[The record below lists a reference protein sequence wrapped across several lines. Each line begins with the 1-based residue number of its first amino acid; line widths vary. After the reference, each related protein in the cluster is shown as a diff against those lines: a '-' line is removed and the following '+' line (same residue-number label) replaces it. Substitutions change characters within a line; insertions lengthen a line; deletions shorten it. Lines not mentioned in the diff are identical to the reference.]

1 MNQVARQKKIVDLI
15 TEHGDGSI
23 SDFSKRF
30 GVSEMTIRR
39 DLDQLAEQGRVIRTH
54 GGATLAGQVSF
65 EFRFLQR
72 QKQHQGDK
80 ESIARRAAKLV
91 HDGQSVMLD
100 SGTTTL
106 AIARALRSKKDL
118 TVITTSLPIA
128 SELQYQPDIR
138 VLLLGGYL
146 RSGAPDLE
154 GALTESNLEQLR
166 ADIAFLGAD
175 GIDRKGMAYNNSLS
189 VGRML
194 TKMATSSADVYV
206 VADRGKLGRTALT
219 RYGNIAQ
226 WSGLITPRSADK
238 STLAALRRNG
248 VQILSA

>member
-1 MNQVARQKKIVDLI
+1 MNQITRQKKIIDRVS
-15 TEHGDGSI
+15 EAGDGSI
-23 SDFSKRF
+23 QEFARQFK
-30 GVSEMTIRR
+30 VSEMTIRR

-65 EFRFLQR
+65 EFSFLKR
-72 QKQHQGDK
+72 QKHNQIEK
-80 ESIARRAAKLV
+80 ETIARRAADLV
-91 HDGQSVMLD
+91 QDGQSVMLD

-106 AIARALRSKKDL
+106 AIARALRGKKGL

-128 SELQYQPDIR
+128 SELQYQKEIR

-154 GALTESNLEQLR
+154 GALTESNMEQLR

-175 GIDRKGMAYNNSLS
+175 GIDRKGHAYNASLA

-194 TKMATSSADVYV
+194 TKMANSASEVYV
-206 VADRGKLGRTALT
+206 TADQSKLGRTALT
-219 RYGNIAQ
+219 RYGNIAK
-226 WSGLITPRSADK
+226 WSGLITGRSADK
-238 STLAALRRNG
+238 ALLTALRRNG
-248 VQILSA
+248 VRILSA